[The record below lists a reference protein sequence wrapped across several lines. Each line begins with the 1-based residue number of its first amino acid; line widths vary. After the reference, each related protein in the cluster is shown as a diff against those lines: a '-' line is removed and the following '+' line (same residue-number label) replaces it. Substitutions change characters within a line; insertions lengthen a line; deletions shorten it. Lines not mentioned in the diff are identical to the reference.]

1 MSYAPS
7 ATVKYH
13 PSAKAAA
20 AAELELRRRTS
31 VGGGGV
37 IEGWRAWLA
46 EKFPTYTTYPPAPHH
61 TQAWEWLE
69 GLERGRRPPPFVLI
83 LARGGAKSTT
93 AELGTVYVA
102 ARKARRYGLY
112 VSDTQV
118 QSDKHVQTISGM
130 MERAGFE
137 RELNKYGSSKGWR
150 RNQIRTADG
159 FKVDAIGLDTAA
171 RGFKIDEDRPDFI
184 VLDDLDGKHDTPAT
198 TQKKI
203 EALTMTIL
211 PAMATG
217 GAVFGAQNI
226 IHGNGIFARLAD
238 TRADF
243 LSDRIVSGPHPAITG
258 LDYEY
263 INGQYI
269 ITAGVPTWEGQSIA
283 ACQGFIRTWGLLA
296 FLVECQHDVARA
308 GRYYETWNDDVHVIK
323 PRAIPEDATVW
334 AAFDYGFAHNTAFGV
349 YASVDGTNYKI
360 GEHVAHKLPVRE
372 HASAMDGLLTR
383 LGIPKTRLREIVAG
397 HDAFDGSKDSSGKS
411 IADQYG
417 EYGYTMTKATIDR
430 VNGWARLR
438 EELGNPSIGHRAT
451 FYVFSTCPITVA
463 QIKALVHDPK
473 RPEDV
478 LKVDADADGNGGDDA
493 ADETRYALMAARLP
507 PPPTVAPVALA
518 QSSRWREG

>member
-1 MSYAPS
+1 MTILNAHKRIDYSPLMPS
-7 ATVKYH
+7 
-13 PSAKAAA
+13 
-20 AAELELRRRTS
+20 RRRQAS
-31 VGGGGV
+31 AGGGV
-37 IEGWRAWLA
+37 PDEWRGWLA
-46 EKFPTYTTYPPAPHH
+46 ERFPTYTTYPPAAHH
-61 TQAWEWLE
+61 VQAWDWLQA
-69 GLERGRRPPPFVLI
+69 LQRGTRPPPFVLI

-130 MERAGFE
+130 MERARFE

-211 PAMATG
+211 PAMATD
-217 GAVFGAQNI
+217 GAVFAVQNI

-243 LSDRIVSGPHPAITG
+243 LSDRIVSGPHPAIVG

-263 INGQYI
+263 RDGHYQ
-269 ITAGVPTWEGQSIA
+269 ITHGTPTWEGQSIA
-283 ACQGFIRTWGLLA
+283 ACQGFIKTWGLLA

-308 GRYYETWNDDVHVIK
+308 GRYYETWRDEVHVI
-323 PRAIPEDATVW
+323 PAFPIPGDCTVW

-349 YASVDGTNYKI
+349 FARYGGNDYLI
-360 GEHVAHKLPVRE
+360 GEHIQNKLSVKQ
-372 HASAMDGLLTR
+372 HAPMMDGLLSR
-383 LGIPKTRLREIVAG
+383 LGISKDSLRQIVAG
-397 HDAFDGSKDSSGKS
+397 HDCFDGSKDSSGKS
-411 IADQYG
+411 IADQYA
-417 EYGYTMTKATIDR
+417 EYGYRFEKATIDR

-438 EELGNPSIGHRAT
+438 EGLGNPSVGHAPT
-451 FYVFSTCPITVA
+451 FYLFNTCPIVAA
-463 QIKALVHDPK
+463 QIKAMVHDPK

-478 LKVDADADGNGGDDA
+478 LKVDADADGNGGDDG
-493 ADETRYALMAARLP
+493 ADMCRYGMMAAGDSWL
-507 PPPTVAPVALA
+507 LA
-518 QSSRWREG
+518 